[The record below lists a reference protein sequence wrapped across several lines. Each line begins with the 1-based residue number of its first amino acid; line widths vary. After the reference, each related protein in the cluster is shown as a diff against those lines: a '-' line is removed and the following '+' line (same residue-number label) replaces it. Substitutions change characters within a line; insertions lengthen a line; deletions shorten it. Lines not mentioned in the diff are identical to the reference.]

1 MRTIHFAFV
10 GLLSAGSLQ
19 FVYAADAPQ
28 GPAGLEEVVVTASKR
43 AENLQDVA
51 ASVTALS
58 GDALVRLNTQDFA
71 DYAGLVPGLS
81 FNGGGVIGHNQIV
94 LRGLSTGASQQGST
108 VGVYIDDV
116 PFGTTG
122 GLAWGAALSPDPDLF
137 DVERIEVLKGPQGT
151 LYGAS
156 TLGGLIKI
164 VPRGADVAGFESSV
178 RLSGNSVADGANGYG
193 VRGMVNMPFAD
204 GKAAVRVSGFYRDD
218 AGYVDNLGTAR
229 NDTNS
234 AISRG
239 GRIALA
245 YEPTDALTIDVSAL
259 MQTADARGRGFEHID
274 AYTLAPVDAER
285 TQRTYFSEPTEMK
298 YELYSLKLSY
308 DLGWADLVSVSGYG
322 VVDDLGTIDLTSAF
336 APLFPIPDLGVTSG
350 FGRRS
355 DKYTQ
360 EIRLASTPDHG
371 RLDWRLGL
379 YYTYEKSL
387 YGAYLRGRSIATG
400 EPVPGADNNVYT
412 FDLHSRYREAAGFG
426 DVTIRLTDTLDF
438 TSGLRW
444 GRNQQEYT
452 APNSG
457 LLSVNPQYGG
467 ESSDSSWTFNET
479 LRWKPRE
486 GLMSYVTVA
495 SGYRP
500 GGPAVI
506 PPGVAAVEAFGPDTV
521 TNYEVGIKSESS
533 DRRLVLNASVFR
545 IDWDDIQLN
554 RLAGAFTIFANGGKA
569 RSEGLELEARYVP
582 NDTWSFAAAAGYTDT
597 ELLDDAPDSGGV
609 KGDSLPFSP
618 DWSGAFMADYNFPV
632 WPGARGNL
640 GLTARYV
647 GQSMSSFSNSTTNI
661 PARLQS
667 YTPVDLRAGL
677 SFDRWEVNLN
687 VDNLQDKRGFSGVQ
701 NRQLVP
707 SQGLPSEATLH
718 APRTISLAV
727 SMHF

>member
-1 MRTIHFAFV
+1 MRNIHFGFI
-10 GLLSAGSLQ
+10 GLLSAGSVQ
-19 FVYAADAPQ
+19 FVYAADTPQ
-28 GPAGLEEVVVTASKR
+28 QPVGLEEVVVTASKR
-43 AENLQDVA
+43 AEKVQDVA

-58 GDALVRLNTQDFA
+58 GDALARLNTQDFA

-81 FNGGGVIGHNQIV
+81 FQGGGVIGHNQIV
-94 LRGLSTGASQQGST
+94 LRGLSTGSLQQAST

-116 PFGTTG
+116 PFGATG
-122 GLAWGAALSPDPDLF
+122 GLANAAALSPDPDLF

-164 VPRGADVAGFESSV
+164 VPRAADTAGFESSV
-178 RLSGNSVADGANGYG
+178 RVSGNDVADGSNGYG
-193 VRGMVNMPFAD
+193 ARGMVNMPFAD

-218 AGYVDNLGTAR
+218 AGFVDNLGTQR
-229 NDTNS
+229 DDVNS

-239 GRIALA
+239 GRVAVA
-245 YEPTDALTIDVSAL
+245 HKPTDTLSIDLSAL
-259 MQTADARGRGFEHID
+259 IQTADSSGRGFEHVD
-274 AYTLAPVDAER
+274 ARTLAPIEGDR
-285 TQRTYFSEPTEMK
+285 TQRTFFSEPTEMK
-298 YELYSLKLSY
+298 YELYSLKLTY
-308 DLGWADLVSVSGYG
+308 DLGWADVVSVSGYG
-322 VVDDLGTIDLTSAF
+322 VIDDVGSFDYTRNYG
-336 APLFPIPDLGVTSG
+336 PLFPIADLGVAID
-350 FGRRS
+350 FARRS

-360 EIRLASTPDHG
+360 EIRLASTPDEG
-371 RLDWRLGL
+371 RLDWRLGV

-387 YGAYLRGRSIATG
+387 YGAHLNARSLTTG
-400 EPVPGADNNVYT
+400 QPMAGVDLYT

-438 TSGLRW
+438 ISGLRW

-457 LLSVNPQYGG
+457 LLSGNPLYGG

-479 LRWKPRE
+479 LRWKPVD

-506 PPGVAAVEAFGPDTV
+506 PPGVAAAEAFEPDTV
-521 TNYEVGIKSESS
+521 TNYEIGVKSESM
-533 DRRLVLNASVFR
+533 DRRLLLNASVFR

-554 RLAGAFTIFANGGKA
+554 TLAGGFTIFANGGEA
-569 RSEGLELEARYVP
+569 RSEGLELEARFAP
-582 NDTWSFAAAAGYTDT
+582 NDAWSFGAAAGYTST

-609 KGDSLPFSP
+609 QGDSLPFSP
-618 DWSGAFMADYNFPV
+618 DWSGAFMAEYSFPV
-632 WPGARGNL
+632 GPSARGYL
-640 GLTARYV
+640 GMTARYV
-647 GQSMSSFSNSTTNI
+647 GQSISSFSNSRTNI
-661 PARLQS
+661 PARLPS

-677 SFDRWEVNLN
+677 SFDRWDVNLN
-687 VDNLQDKRGFSGVQ
+687 VDNLQDKRGISGVL
-701 NRQLVP
+701 NRQVIP
-707 SQGLPSEATLH
+707 NQGLPSEATLY

-727 SMHF
+727 NMHF

>member
-1 MRTIHFAFV
+1 MRTIHFAIA
-10 GLLSAGSLQ
+10 GLLSAGSAQL
-19 FVYAADAPQ
+19 VCAADARQ
-28 GPAGLEEVVVTASKR
+28 GLEGLEEVVVTASKR
-43 AENLQDVA
+43 AENVQDVP
-51 ASVTALS
+51 ASVTALA
-58 GDALVRLNTQDFA
+58 GDALVRLNAQDFS

-94 LRGLSTGASQQGST
+94 LRGLSTGSSQQGST

-122 GLAWGAALSPDPDLF
+122 GLANGAALSPDPDLF

-164 VPRGADVAGFESSV
+164 VPRAADVTGFESSV
-178 RLSGNSVADGANGYG
+178 RLSGSDVTDGASGYG
-193 VRGMVNMPFAD
+193 ARGVVNVPFGD

-218 AGYVDNLGTAR
+218 PGFVDNLGR
-229 NDTNS
+229 QQRDVNS
-234 AISRG
+234 AVSRG
-239 GRIALA
+239 GRVALA
-245 YEPTDALTIDVSAL
+245 YEPTDALSIDLSAL
-259 MQTADARGRGFEHID
+259 VQTADSRGRGIELVD
-274 AYTLAPVDAER
+274 AYTLVPVEAER
-285 TQRTYFSEPTEMK
+285 TQSTFFSEPTEMK
-298 YELYSLKLSY
+298 YELYSLKLTY
-308 DLGWADLVSVSGYG
+308 DLGWADIVSVSGFG
-322 VVDDLGTIDLTSAF
+322 VINDLGTFDFTPNYG
-336 APLFPIPDLGVTSG
+336 PLFPIAELGVTTDFNRS
-350 FGRRS
+350 S

-360 EIRLASTPDHG
+360 EIRLASTPDEG
-371 RLDWRLGL
+371 RLDWRLGV

-387 YGAYLRGRSIATG
+387 YGAYLNARSLTTA
-400 EPVPGADNNVYT
+400 EPLPGVNLYT
-412 FDLHSRYREAAGFG
+412 FNLHSRYREVAGFG
-426 DVTIRLTDTLDF
+426 DVTVRLTDTLDF

-457 LLSVNPQYGG
+457 LLSVNPVYGG
-467 ESSDSSWTFNET
+467 ESSDSSWTFTET
-479 LRWKPRE
+479 LRWKPRD

-506 PPGVAAVEAFGPDTV
+506 PPGVAAAEAFGPDTV
-521 TNYEVGIKSESS
+521 TNYEIGIKSESA
-533 DRRLVLNASVFR
+533 DRRLMLNASVFR

-554 RLAGAFTIFANGGKA
+554 RLAGAFTIFANGGAA
-569 RSEGLELEARYVP
+569 RSEGLEIEARYVP
-582 NDTWSFAAAAGYTDT
+582 NDAWSFAAAAGYTSA
-597 ELLDDAPDSGGV
+597 ELRDDAPDSGGV

-632 WPGARGNL
+632 GQGARGNL

-647 GQSMSSFSNSTTNI
+647 GQSTSSFSNSLTNI
-661 PARLQS
+661 PAQLPS
-667 YTPVDLRAGL
+667 YTPLDFRAGL
-677 SFDRWEVNLN
+677 SFDRWEVNLHI
-687 VDNLQDKRGFSGVQ
+687 DNLQDKRGISGVV
-701 NRQLVP
+701 NRQVIP
-707 SQGLPSEATLH
+707 NQGLPSEATLY